1 MLLVKLAPAQTGN
14 RRCANNEF
22 SIPALRMQWGQWL
35 AAQDGVLLTSE
46 AKSGSQPIHNAC
58 FDGHLD
64 LVKWLATQDGVSL
77 GVAGAMAGGLY
88 LTWWL
93 MMLFILSLQ
102 KQPLAQ
108 P

>member
-1 MLLVKLAPAQTGN
+1 MLPA
-14 RRCANNEF
+14 A
-22 SIPALRMQWGQWL
+22 SLALRMQWGQWL
-35 AAQDGVLLTSE
+35 AAQDGVLLTAE
-46 AKSGSQPIHNAC
+46 AKRGSQPIHNAC